1 MGVIQAGV
9 NQAIGAAGQAAG
21 YVKFLGN
28 QKKIGE
34 DVQKA
39 GSDVR
44 TMRYY
49 EPPKVEKTPQ
59 MSKEEYEIAKE
70 AEVEKAWEI
79 AKQREARQRQMEQAL
94 AGDRQS
100 TIQKLRNLKELKERD
115 ALRNSPLGGGL
126 NG

>member
-1 MGVIQAGV
+1 MGVIQSGV

-49 EPPKVEKTPQ
+49 EPPKVKKTPQ

-79 AKQREARQRQMEQAL
+79 SKQREARQRQMEQTL
-94 AGDRQS
+94 VGDKQS
-100 TIQKLRNLKELKERD
+100 TKAKLRNLKDLKERD
-115 ALRNSPLGGGL
+115 VLRKSILGGGL
-126 NG
+126 NV